1 MKWLFIGILVFIIC
15 AGIYFLNFFFGP
27 FDRGNSFRYNPSRA
41 EEQPQNILYNKKIL
55 LIGSSVTLGMTS
67 HFTSLAAYLSKRN
80 HCTITMDAVLAST
93 LAARNRLS
101 YVDRL
106 KKHTKDTDSID
117 FFLCQLSTNDAV
129 FGSNLGKISTSYDPD
144 KFNIETTAGGIEYI
158 IHYVRST
165 WNCPVIFFTG
175 TKFDN
180 PRYQKMVNMLLDIAE
195 KWDIE
200 VIDLW
205 HNEMNDIPK
214 DLYRLYMHD
223 GVHPTKA
230 GYLLWWVPEIETQL
244 RKILEKY
251 Q

>member
-1 MKWLFIGILVFIIC
+1 MKWLFIGILVLAAG
-15 AGIYFLNFFFGP
+15 AGIYLLHFFFGP
-27 FDRGNSFRYNPSRA
+27 FDRGNSFRYNPSRT

-55 LIGSSVTLGMTS
+55 LLGSSVTLGMTS
-67 HFTSLAAYLSKRN
+67 RFTSLAAYLSRRN

-106 KKHTKDTDSID
+106 KKYTKNTNPID

-129 FGSNLGKISTSYDPD
+129 FGSDLGKVSTSYDPA
-144 KFNIETTAGGIEYI
+144 KFDLHTTAGSIEYI
-158 IHYVRST
+158 ITYVRNT
-165 WNCPVIFFTG
+165 WNCPIIFFTG
-175 TKFDN
+175 TQFDN

-214 DLYRLYMHD
+214 DLYHLYMHD

-230 GYLLWWVPEIETQL
+230 GYLLWWVPEIEKQL
-244 RKILEKY
+244 YTILEKY
-251 Q
+251 K

>member
-1 MKWLFIGILVFIIC
+1 MKVLLAVLLIIAAC
-15 AGIYFLNFFFGP
+15 VGIYYLNYFFGP

-41 EEQPQNILYNKKIL
+41 KEQPQNLLYNKKIL
-55 LIGSSVTLGMTS
+55 LIGSSVTLGMAS
-67 HFTSLAAYLSKRN
+67 HFASIAAYLRKRD
-80 HCTITMDAVLAST
+80 HCTVTMDAVLAST
-93 LAARNRLS
+93 LASRSRIS
-101 YVDRL
+101 YAERL
-106 KKHTKDTDSID
+106 KKHTGDTDTVD

-129 FGSNLGKISTSYDPD
+129 FGADLGKISASYDPD

-165 WNCPVIFFTG
+165 WNCPIIFFTG

-180 PRYQKMVNMLLDIAE
+180 PRYQKMVNMLLDIAD
-195 KWDIE
+195 KWEID

-205 HNEMNDIPK
+205 HNEMNDIPQ

-230 GYLLWWVPEIETQL
+230 GYLLWWVPEIEKQL
-244 RKILEKY
+244 QTILKKY
-251 Q
+251 E